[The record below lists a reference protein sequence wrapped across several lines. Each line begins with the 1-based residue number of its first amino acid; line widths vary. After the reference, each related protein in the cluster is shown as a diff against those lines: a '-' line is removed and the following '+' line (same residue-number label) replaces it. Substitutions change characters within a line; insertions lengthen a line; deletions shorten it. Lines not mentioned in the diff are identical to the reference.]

1 MLYSVVVYAFCI
13 EKTHKLK
20 GKFTP
25 RRAMEIKNHVL
36 TTEQPELR
44 SDKNRQKT
52 ARDNIDAAKKV
63 SGSVGGH
70 LAALDAGGDLADS
83 GIPKGNVVQGVK
95 VKFGD
100 GPAKELPKDGQ
111 GKVEVDLPGE
121 FAGIGTSGFVP
132 APKAGD
138 ENKVL
143 ASDGTWAEIVI
154 PEQEQA
160 DWKQTDKSAYSYIK
174 NKPGEFAGIGTS
186 GFVPTPKAG
195 DENKVLAS
203 DGTWAEIIIPAQEQA
218 DWDEENESSPSYI
231 RNKPDI
237 AAMIGEET
245 ERAKAAESDLSE
257 AINTEKSRAET
268 AEAALD
274 TELNAEVERATAEEQ
289 SLEGSIS
296 AETERATAAE
306 ASISEAVTTE
316 TARAEAAESELSE
329 AINTEKSRAETAE
342 ESLGQSVSALE
353 TRTTDLETRAT
364 ALEGDVDKLKEDL
377 SDLSGHVDAELDKK
391 EDKSN
396 KVSSWQS
403 VPDDTHYPTEK
414 LVFDTISDIG
424 KPLVWKGPKTVAEL
438 NDPSSIVGLKTG
450 WTYTLT
456 DRGAL
461 NDGTLNVEPGDEV
474 AWTEDE
480 NWFKVGSEGVV
491 VFKATKESGVWT
503 WPSAEDVVAAL
514 SSNTFVVIRTADDT
528 VRYYT
533 FTEAGEGSWVFTSGS
548 DSVIELNESDGTYSW
563 SEPRD
568 IIVAGDGISVDT
580 GSKGTT
586 VTNTDHVY
594 KETVEGTL
602 DGTVYT
608 VNVPDDTYALVE
620 VPLTATELVVNV
632 GEAGDSTT
640 VSESYFQFTLADG
653 SVLDDILVK
662 QNGAE
667 CLLMGPMSYPSKVT
681 YQGRVVNGIA
691 TIIGYSPVFYNKEW
705 IGAGDGVLLTAG
717 NGVKFA
723 FHNKEV

>member
-1 MLYSVVVYAFCI
+1 MVMKKPCNCSQRHPRPHKGPSEYTPSMTYPLGGLSGVSPCCCPPPPVPLVPCPPKPCPPKPEPAPKPCPCPPRVYRN
-13 EKTHKLK
+13 
-20 GKFTP
+20 P
-25 RRAMEIKNHVL
+25 PDV
-36 TTEQPELR
+36 ELVAGR
-44 SDKNRQKT
+44 
-52 ARDNIDAAKKV
+52 NIDLQVDKGDTVWKYTVSSEADKV
-63 SGSVGGH
+63 
-70 LAALDAGGDLADS
+70 
-83 GIPKGNVVQGVK
+83 NV
-95 VKFGD
+95 
-100 GPAKELPKDGQ
+100 
-111 GKVEVDLPGE
+111 LPGE
-121 FAGIGTSGFVP
+121 HIEVQRETTDDGTDFTIDAVQFPVKIDGDSDDVLYGDGTPNNPLGVYDFAGATEQDDGKPGAVP
-132 APKAGD
+132 APAKNERNYYLKG
-138 ENKVL
+138 
-143 ASDGTWAEIVI
+143 DGTWSSVDI

-160 DWKQTDKSAYSYIK
+160 DW
-174 NKPGEFAGIGTS
+174 
-186 GFVPTPKAG
+186 
-195 DENKVLAS
+195 
-203 DGTWAEIIIPAQEQA
+203 
-218 DWDEENESSPSYI
+218 DEESESSPSYI

-245 ERAKAAESDLSE
+245 ERAKAAESELSD
-257 AINTEKSRAET
+257 AIDTEKSRAET

-289 SLEGSIS
+289 ALEGSIS
-296 AETERATAAE
+296 AETGRATAAE
-306 ASISEAVTTE
+306 ASISEAVVAE

-353 TRTTDLETRAT
+353 TRATDLETRST
-364 ALEGDVDKLKEDL
+364 ALEGDVDKLEEDL
-377 SDLSGHVDAELDKK
+377 SDLSEHVDTELAKK

-396 KVSSWQS
+396 KVASWQS

-480 NWFKVGSEGVV
+480 DWFKVGSEGVV

-503 WPSAEDVVAAL
+503 WPAAEDVVAAL
-514 SSNTFVVIRTADDT
+514 SSNTFVVLRTADDT

-548 DSVIELNESDGTYSW
+548 DSVIELNESEGTYSW

-568 IIVAGDGISVDT
+568 IVVAGDGISVDT
-580 GSKGTT
+580 GSAGTT

-594 KETVEGTL
+594 KEPVEGTL
-602 DGTVYT
+602 EGTVYT

-640 VSESYFQFTLADG
+640 VSES
-653 SVLDDILVK
+653 
-662 QNGAE
+662 
-667 CLLMGPMSYPSKVT
+667 
-681 YQGRVVNGIA
+681 
-691 TIIGYSPVFYNKEW
+691 
-705 IGAGDGVLLTAG
+705 
-717 NGVKFA
+717 
-723 FHNKEV
+723 